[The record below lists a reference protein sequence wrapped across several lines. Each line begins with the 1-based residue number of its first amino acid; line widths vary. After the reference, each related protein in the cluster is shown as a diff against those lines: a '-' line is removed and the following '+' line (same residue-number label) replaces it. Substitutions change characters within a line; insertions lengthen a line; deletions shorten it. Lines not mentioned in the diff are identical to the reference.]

1 MTSLKK
7 ISRKEFLKAGS
18 LAVAS
23 TLLTRFDSFAK
34 PSKPVGLQLYTLRNE
49 IGKDLED
56 TISKAAQI
64 GYKEVE
70 LFGYGNGKFF
80 GKTPKEFA
88 ALLKDNGLSA
98 PSGHYM
104 TGKTMPNMVGSL
116 SNGWEQAVEDAATI
130 GQKYMVCAFLFP
142 DERKTLDQYKQHID
156 LFNKAAETCKK
167 SGIQFAYHN
176 HDFEFQNVEGQ
187 VPYDLILKGTD
198 PKLVKMELDLYW
210 ATFAGKDPV
219 ELFKKD
225 PGRYPLWHIKDMEK
239 SAERAFAEVGTGSI
253 DFQRLFN
260 AQKTAGLK
268 HFFVEQDV
276 AKKNPPLKAI
286 EISYNNLTKL
296 KV

>member
-1 MTSLKK
+1 MTSSKK

-49 IGKDLED
+49 IGKDLEG

-80 GKTPKEFA
+80 GKSPKEFA

-116 SNGWEQAVEDAATI
+116 SNGWEQAVEDAATV

-176 HDFEFQNVEGQ
+176 HDFEFQTVEGQ

-210 ATFAGKDPV
+210 AAFAGKDPV

>member
-1 MTSLKK
+1 MTK

-34 PSKPVGLQLYTLRNE
+34 PSKPIGLQLYTLRNE
-49 IGKDLED
+49 LGKDVEG
-56 TISKAAQI
+56 TIRKAAEI

-88 ALLKDNGLSA
+88 ALLKELGLNA

-104 TGKTMPNMVGSL
+104 TGNTMPNAQGTL
-116 SNGWEQAVEDAATI
+116 TNGWEKAVEDAATI

-176 HDFEFQNVEGQ
+176 HDFEFQPIDGQ

-210 ATFAGKDPV
+210 AAFAGKDPV

-276 AKKNPPLKAI
+276 AKKNPPLQAI
-286 EISYNNLTKL
+286 EISFNNLSKL